1 MPNTSLVASMEVHTR
16 KRGPIVRRR
25 NTCPM
30 KGSRFRGGSMETL
43 FPVMVWFE
51 GPDAAKYIGAAL
63 AIAVG
68 GFAPALG
75 IGRIVGS
82 AMEALGRNPEAQPA
96 IQTNMILGVAFAE
109 AIAIY
114 ALVVAIMIGFVF

>member
-1 MPNTSLVASMEVHTR
+1 MNLLSVVL
-16 KRGPIVRRR
+16 
-25 NTCPM
+25 
-30 KGSRFRGGSMETL
+30 
-43 FPVMVWFE
+43 VWF
-51 GPDAAKYIGAAL
+51 GDSDQAKYVAAAL
-63 AIAVG
+63 AMAIG
-68 GFAPALG
+68 GIGPAMG

-114 ALVVAIMIGFVF
+114 AFVVAVMIGIVF